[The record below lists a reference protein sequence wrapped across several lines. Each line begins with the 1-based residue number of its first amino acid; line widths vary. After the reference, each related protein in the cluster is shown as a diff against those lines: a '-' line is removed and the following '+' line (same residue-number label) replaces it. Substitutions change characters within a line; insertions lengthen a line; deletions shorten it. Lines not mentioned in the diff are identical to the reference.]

1 MLASLTV
8 REIVLIEKAELDF
21 APGLN
26 VLTGETGAG
35 KSILLEAL
43 GLAAGQ
49 RGQGRTSLRPGAEQA
64 AVVAVFEPAARHPA
78 RDILKE
84 NDLGDPS
91 GEIILR
97 RTVSADGRSRAFI
110 NDQVVGLQLAREVG
124 GLLVE
129 VHGQADDRG
138 LFDTATHRIL
148 LDAFSG
154 NAALAVEVAAAHSVL
169 TEAAKKLEGMKR
181 AASEA
186 SAEIEYLAH
195 AADELRQ
202 LAPRAGEEVELASS
216 RALLMNA
223 GRLAEDLSA
232 ASAFV
237 SGDGGAETKL
247 AGALRRLSRLPKEG
261 REAAQSAETAL
272 ESALALVQ
280 EGRQELDAL
289 LARLEGE
296 PGELERVEERLF
308 ALRAAARKYHV
319 GVDALDTLKTDY
331 EAKLALLGSGG
342 ASIASAESELQHA
355 RAQYRERASALSAA
369 RVKAARLLEAAVAG
383 ELAPLKLGNARFRVT
398 LTPLGETD
406 AGAHGAERVAFE
418 ISTLEGAPFG
428 GLAKIASGGE
438 LARFALALKVALAEA
453 SPPAVLVF
461 DEVDRGV
468 GGAVAAA
475 VGERLQRL
483 ASSTQVLLVTH
494 SPQVAARAAKH
505 FRIARDDDATSVRE
519 LSATERV
526 EELARMLSGAQV
538 TEEARAAARR
548 LLTEAQAPA
557 APLKKRA
564 RA

>member
-8 REIVLIEKAELDF
+8 RDVVLIEKAELNF
-21 APGLN
+21 AAGLN

-49 RGQGRTSLRPGAEQA
+49 RGQGRASLRPGADQA
-64 AVVAVFEPAARHPA
+64 AVVAVFEPAPGHPA
-78 RDILKE
+78 RGLLTE
-84 NDLGDPS
+84 NDLGDDA

-110 NDQVVGLQLAREVG
+110 NDQAVGLQLAREIGAV
-124 GLLVE
+124 LVE

-138 LFDTATHRIL
+138 LFDVATHRAL
-148 LDAFSG
+148 LDAFG
-154 NAALAVEVAAAHSVL
+154 GHAALASDVANNYSALAAAR
-169 TEAAKKLEGMKR
+169 TKLDAIKR
-181 AASEA
+181 AATEA
-186 SAEIEYLAH
+186 SAELEYLTH

-202 LAPRAGEEVELASS
+202 LAPRAGEEAELASS

-223 GRLAEDLSA
+223 GRLAQDVSA
-232 ASAFV
+232 AAEFV
-237 SGDGGAETKL
+237 SGDGGAETKV
-247 AGALRRLSRLPKEG
+247 ASALRRLSRLPKEG
-261 REAAQSAETAL
+261 RDAVQAAETAL

-280 EGRQELDAL
+280 EGRQQLDTL

-296 PGELERVEERLF
+296 PGQLERVEERLF
-308 ALRAAARKYHV
+308 ALRAAARKYQV
-319 GVDALDTLKTDY
+319 AVDALDALKLEY
-331 EAKLALLGSGG
+331 EAKLALLGSGS
-342 ASIASAESELQHA
+342 ASIASAQSELQNAGAKYQKNAGALSTA
-355 RAQYRERASALSAA
+355 RA
-369 RVKAARLLEAAVAG
+369 KAARRLETAVAA
-383 ELAPLKLGNARFRVT
+383 ELAPLKLGNARFRVG
-398 LTPLGETD
+398 LTPLAEGD
-406 AGAHGAERVAFE
+406 AGVHGAERVAFE
-418 ISTLEGAPFG
+418 IATLEGAAFG

-483 ASSTQVLLVTH
+483 SASTQVLLVTH

-505 FRIARDDDATSVRE
+505 FRIARDNDATSVRE
-519 LSATERV
+519 LSAAERI
-526 EELARMLSGAQV
+526 EELARMLSGAQL
-538 TEEARAAARR
+538 TEEARGAARR
-548 LLTEAQAPA
+548 LLTEAQAPGGTA
-557 APLKKRA
+557 KKRA

>member
-8 REIVLIEKAELDF
+8 RDVVLIEKAELNF
-21 APGLN
+21 AAGLN

-43 GLAAGQ
+43 GLAAGE
-49 RGQGRTSLRPGAEQA
+49 RGQGRASLRPGADQA

-78 RDILKE
+78 HEILVA
-84 NDLGDPS
+84 NDLGDEA

-97 RTVSADGRSRAFI
+97 RTVSVDGRSRAFV
-110 NDQVVGLQLAREVG
+110 NDQAVGLQLAREIG
-124 GLLVE
+124 GSLVE

-138 LFDTATHRIL
+138 LFDVATHRAL
-148 LDAFSG
+148 LDAFGRHTAHASDVATAH
-154 NAALAVEVAAAHSVL
+154 AAFAAAARKF
-169 TEAAKKLEGMKR
+169 EATKR

-202 LAPRAGEEVELASS
+202 LAPHAGEESELASS

-223 GRLAEDLSA
+223 DRLAQDVSA
-232 ASAFV
+232 AADFV
-237 SGDGGAETKL
+237 AGDGGAETRL

-261 REAAQSAETAL
+261 REAVQGAETAL
-272 ESALALVQ
+272 ESGLALVQ
-280 EGRQELDAL
+280 EARQELESL

-296 PGELERVEERLF
+296 PGQLEQVEDRLF
-308 ALRAAARKYHV
+308 ALRAAARKYRV
-319 GVDALDTLKTDY
+319 GVDALEGLKVEY
-331 EAKLALLGSGG
+331 EAKLASLGSSGE
-342 ASIASAESELQHA
+342 SIASAEAEVQRTRA
-355 RAQYRERASALSAA
+355 RLNDSAVALSAA
-369 RVKAARLLEAAVAG
+369 RAKAAKRLEAAVAG
-383 ELAPLKLGNARFRVT
+383 EFAPLKLGNARFRVA
-398 LTPLGETD
+398 LMPLAEPD
-406 AGAHGAERVAFE
+406 AHGLERVSFE
-418 ISTLEGAPFG
+418 IATIEGAAFG

-483 ASSTQVLLVTH
+483 AATTQVLLVTH

-505 FRIARDDDATSVRE
+505 FRIARDNDSTSVRE
-519 LSATERV
+519 LSSAERV
-526 EELARMLSGAQV
+526 EELARMLSGAKV
-538 TEEARAAARR
+538 TEEARGAARR
-548 LLTEAQAPA
+548 LLAEAEVPVAG
-557 APLKKRA
+557 KKRA

>member
-8 REIVLIEKAELDF
+8 RDVVLIERAELNF
-21 APGLN
+21 AAGLN

-49 RGQGRTSLRPGAEQA
+49 RGQGRASLRPGAEQA
-64 AVVAVFEPAARHPA
+64 AVVAVFEPDPRHRA
-78 RDILKE
+78 HALLAS
-84 NDLGDPS
+84 NDLGDQA

-97 RTVSADGRSRAFI
+97 RAVSADGRSRAFI
-110 NDQVVGLQLAREVG
+110 NDQPVGLQLAREIG
-124 GLLVE
+124 AALVE

-138 LFDTATHRIL
+138 LFDTATHREL
-148 LDAFSG
+148 LDSFGAHS
-154 NAALAVEVAAAHSVL
+154 EVAARVAENH
-169 TEAAKKLEGMKR
+169 AAFSSATRALETMRR
-181 AASEA
+181 AAGETT
-186 SAEIEYLAH
+186 AEMEYLTH
-195 AADELRQ
+195 AVDELRQ
-202 LAPRAGEEVELASS
+202 LSPRAGEEAELAST

-223 GRLAEDLSA
+223 GRLASDLSA
-232 ASAFV
+232 AAEFV

-261 REAAQSAETAL
+261 RDAVQAAETAL
-272 ESALALVQ
+272 ESGLALVQ
-280 EGRQELDAL
+280 EAGQELDAL
-289 LARLEGE
+289 LSRLQGE
-296 PGELERVEERLF
+296 PGQLEQVEERLF
-308 ALRAAARKYHV
+308 ALRAAARKYQV
-319 GVDALDTLKTDY
+319 GVDALDTLRDEY
-331 EAKLALLGSGG
+331 ETKLARLGGSGQ
-342 ASIASAESELQHA
+342 SIAAAEAEVE
-355 RAQYRERASALSAA
+355 RTRTRFRASGAALSGA
-369 RVKAARLLEAAVAG
+369 REKAARRFEAAVAA
-383 ELAPLKLGNARFRVT
+383 ELRPLKLANARFRVA
-398 LTPLGETD
+398 LTPLADVD
-406 AGAHGAERVAFE
+406 AGAHGFERVAFE
-418 ISTLEGAPFG
+418 IATIEGATFG

-483 ASSTQVLLVTH
+483 ARSTQVLLVTH

-505 FRIARDDDATSVRE
+505 FRIVRENDATSVRE
-519 LSATERV
+519 LAPPERV

-548 LLTEAQAPA
+548 LLAEALPA
-557 APLKKRA
+557 AGAKKRA

>member
-8 REIVLIEKAELDF
+8 RDVVLIEKAELNF
-21 APGLN
+21 AAGLN

-49 RGQGRTSLRPGAEQA
+49 RGQGRASLRPGAEQA
-64 AVVAVFEPAARHPA
+64 AVVAVFEPAPGHPA
-78 RDILKE
+78 RALLTE
-84 NDLGDPS
+84 NDLGDE

-97 RTVSADGRSRAFI
+97 RTVCADGRSRAFI
-110 NDQVVGLQLAREVG
+110 NDQTVGLQLARELGAV
-124 GLLVE
+124 LVE

-138 LFDTATHRIL
+138 LFDVSTHRAL
-148 LDAFSG
+148 LDAFG
-154 NAALAVEVAAAHSVL
+154 GHAALASEVAADHSAL
-169 TEAAKKLEGMKR
+169 AAARTKLDAMKR

-186 SAEIEYLAH
+186 SAEIEYLTH

-202 LAPRAGEEVELASS
+202 LAPRAGEETELASS

-223 GRLAEDLSA
+223 GRLSQDVSA
-232 ASAFV
+232 AADFV
-237 SGDGGAETKL
+237 SGDGGAETKV
-247 AGALRRLSRLPKEG
+247 ASALRRLSRLPKEG
-261 REAAQSAETAL
+261 REAVQAAETAL

-280 EGRQELDAL
+280 EGRQQLDAL

-296 PGELERVEERLF
+296 PGQLEQVEERLF

-319 GVDALDTLKTDY
+319 GVDALDGLKTEY

-342 ASIASAESELQHA
+342 ASIAAVEGELKQA
-355 RAQYRERASALSAA
+355 RTRYQESAA
-369 RVKAARLLEAAVAG
+369 RLSASRAKAARKLETAVAG

-398 LTPLGETD
+398 ITPLTETD
-406 AGAHGAERVAFE
+406 SGAHGAERVAFE
-418 ISTLEGAPFG
+418 IATVEGAAFG

-483 ASSTQVLLVTH
+483 SLSTQVLLVTH

-505 FRIARDDDATSVRE
+505 FLIARDNDATSVRE
-519 LSATERV
+519 LTAAERI
-526 EELARMLSGAQV
+526 EELARMLSGARV
-538 TEEARAAARR
+538 TEEARGAARR
-548 LLTEAQAPA
+548 LLAEAQQPA
-557 APLKKRA
+557 TTPKKRA

>member
-1 MLASLTV
+1 MLIQLSI
-8 REIVLIEKAELDF
+8 RDIVLIDRLDLAF
-21 APGLN
+21 EPGLS

-43 GLAAGQ
+43 GLAAGE
-49 RGQGRTSLRPGAEQA
+49 RGQGRASLRPGADQA
-64 AVVAVFEPAARHPA
+64 AVVAVFEPTARHPA
-78 RDILKE
+78 RDILAE
-84 NDLGDPS
+84 NDLGDRT

-97 RTVSADGRSRAFI
+97 RTVSAEGRSRAFI
-110 NDQVVGLQLAREVG
+110 NDQAVGLQLAREIG

-138 LFDTATHRIL
+138 LFDAATHRTL
-148 LDAFSG
+148 LDAFG
-154 NAALAVEVAAAHSVL
+154 GHAALASDVASDHSALVAAAR
-169 TEAAKKLEGMKR
+169 KLEAMNR
-181 AASEA
+181 AAGEA
-186 SAEIEYLAH
+186 SAEVEYLTH

-202 LAPRAGEEVELASS
+202 LAPRAGEEAELASS

-223 GRLAEDLSA
+223 GRLAQDVSA
-232 ASAFV
+232 AADFV
-237 SGDGGAETKL
+237 SGDGGAETKV
-247 AGALRRLSRLPKEG
+247 ASALRRLSRLPKEG
-261 REAAQSAETAL
+261 REAVQAAETAL

-280 EGRQELDAL
+280 EARHELDIL
-289 LARLEGE
+289 LKRLDGE
-296 PGELERVEERLF
+296 PGQLEPVEERLF

-319 GVDALDTLKTDY
+319 GVDALDGLKTEY

-342 ASIASAESELQHA
+342 ASLASAESELQQTRA
-355 RAQYRERASALSAA
+355 RYVEKAAGLSAA
-369 RVKAARLLEAAVAG
+369 RAKAARRLETAGAG

-398 LTPLGETD
+398 MAPLGESD
-406 AGAHGAERVAFE
+406 SGAHGAERVAFE
-418 ISTLEGAPFG
+418 IATLEGASFG

-483 ASSTQVLLVTH
+483 AASTQVLLVTH

-505 FRIARDDDATSVRE
+505 FRIAREKDATRVVE
-519 LSATERV
+519 LSSAERV

-538 TEEARAAARR
+538 TEEARGAARR
-548 LLTEAQAPA
+548 LLAEAQAPPA
-557 APLKKRA
+557 TPKKRA